1 MAVYPLKK
9 LINQKTIKTMKTT
22 ILTLVTLFFLNAG
35 HAQFWGKGEKIK
47 GNGNVTTITRTT
59 SDYDG
64 ISCAGSFD
72 YILVSGTEG
81 KITIEGE
88 ENLLKYVVTEVK
100 DNKLVVK
107 TEKNINLSPS
117 SNKTIKVTI
126 PFKDIDNI
134 SLAGSGDLTNID
146 TITATDLK
154 VSLAG
159 SGDIVLTIETTSVKG
174 SIAGSGDLT
183 LKGNTNDLEARV
195 AGSGDFHG
203 FNLQANNTDVS
214 IAGSGDAAV
223 VSKESLKA
231 RIAGSG
237 NIEYKGN
244 PNKEDSKVAGSGSI
258 RSN

>member
-1 MAVYPLKK
+1 MEVYLLKK
-9 LINQKTIKTMKTT
+9 LINQKTINSMKTS
-22 ILTLVTLFFLNAG
+22 ILAIVSLLFINLS
-35 HAQFWGKGEKIK
+35 HAQSWGNGEKIK

-126 PFKDIDNI
+126 PFKDIDNV
-134 SLAGSGDLTNID
+134 SLAGSGDLTNTD
-146 TITATDLK
+146 TITANELK

-159 SGDIVLTIETTSVKG
+159 SGDIVLNIETTSVNG

-183 LKGNTNDLEARV
+183 LKGNTNNLVANV
-195 AGSGDFHG
+195 AGSGNFHG

-214 IAGSGDAAV
+214 IAGSGDAEV

-237 NIEYKGN
+237 DIEYKGN
-244 PNKEDSKVAGSGSI
+244 PKTEDSKVVGSGSI